1 MCMQSKCA
9 CLVFSTVHMSVH
21 VKLLKHFEKLVI
33 LECPCLFM
41 LSSGVMQQKIMVG
54 LSEPPSVLFFESVA

>member
-1 MCMQSKCA
+1 MCMSSILNCTYA
-9 CLVFSTVHMSVH
+9 SRCMS
-21 VKLLKHFEKLVI
+21 KHFEKLVI